1 MKPFDPRLLTHSRT
15 ASLTLAAGGVVGLA
29 QTFAI
34 IAFAW
39 ALAQLVVGA
48 IEGRFED
55 VTGYVALLAAAVIV
69 RATAAWLWDLTGLA
83 GAARVKA
90 ELRSEALG
98 ALDRLGPG
106 EVASRSRS
114 DLVTTLGP
122 GLDALDGYF
131 AGYLPQLIL
140 TAIATPVLVLTVW
153 LADPLSGIIVTV
165 ALPLIPIFMILIGLA
180 TQSVQKKQWDAL
192 RGLARSFLDLVGGL
206 STLIVYGRQ
215 HRQSA
220 RIRSLTEDYRR
231 RTMAVLRVTFLSG
244 FVLELAGSLSV
255 ALVAVS
261 IGLRLVEGQMA
272 LFVGLFV
279 LILTPEVFLPVRNVG
294 ARFHASAE
302 GMTAADDLFAVIEA
316 SRASVPTTEAPVEA
330 SGDERGLV
338 VRDLRVERDGV
349 PVVDG
354 FDLDAAPGSI
364 TMLMGESG
372 AGKSTIVAALLGFA
386 ASTGE
391 RRFDGRTLRL
401 DDIAWSGQSAGLGAG
416 TVASN
421 IALGAG
427 SIDRALV
434 ARCAARVALDGLDPE
449 TVIGSDGSGLS
460 GGQAARV
467 AVARALY
474 RWESAGARLLVLD
487 EPSAALDADTE
498 AQLGR
503 TLRDVAAS
511 GAVVLVVTHRES
523 LLEYADAIVR
533 VGEDARV

>member
-1 MKPFDPRLLTHSRT
+1 MKPFDPRLLTHSRA
-15 ASLTLAAGGVVGLA
+15 ASLTLVAGGVVGLA
-29 QTFAI
+29 QTLAI

-55 VTGYVALLAAAVIV
+55 VTGYVALLAGAVIV

-90 ELRSEALG
+90 ELRREALV
-98 ALDRLGPG
+98 ALERLGPG

-220 RIRSLTEDYRR
+220 RIRTLTEDYRR

-272 LFVGLFV
+272 LFIGLFV

-316 SRASVPTTEAPVEA
+316 ARATDSSVDAPA
-330 SGDERGLV
+330 GQRSAGHGLV

-354 FDLDAAPGSI
+354 FSLDAAARSI
-364 TMLMGESG
+364 TMLVGESG
-372 AGKSTIVAALLGFA
+372 AGKSTVVAALLGFA
-386 ASTGE
+386 SSAGE
-391 RRFDGRTLRL
+391 RRFDGRPLSL
-401 DDIAWSGQSAGLGAG
+401 DDIAWAGQNAGLGAG

-421 IALGAG
+421 IALGSAAVDVG
-427 SIDRALV
+427 LV
-434 ARCAARVALDGLDPE
+434 ARCAARVALDDLDLE

-474 RWESAGARLLVLD
+474 RQESTGAGLLVLD
-487 EPSAALDADTE
+487 EPSAALDSENE
-498 AQLGR
+498 ARLAR
-503 TLRDVAAS
+503 TLREVADS
-511 GAVVLVVTHRES
+511 GAVVLVVTHREA
-523 LLEYADAIVR
+523 LLEHADAVVR